1 MARPRW
7 TFRAGRRNLC
17 RKRKGVWPAGGIQL
31 DPHRY
36 NPTKAY
42 AQEVGPTTLKM
53 FKDGVRRL
61 RHKVKAKIMKGG
73 PSDVTG

>member
-36 NPTKAY
+36 CK
-42 AQEVGPTTLKM
+42 LLD
-53 FKDGVRRL
+53 DGHIVDTGQRRPGVSG
-61 RHKVKAKIMKGG
+61 RNQRVMVAAPHAV
-73 PSDVTG
+73 S